1 MRSKRKQPGARL
13 SKRSEDVTSFIATT
27 RKQPVDAIAFHDANT
42 KQVYFLKRKNF
53 EEELQKIYD
62 KISSALTRVQKIGNY
77 QLNEIEIS
85 VGMSSGILVLT
96 LEGGITFRYSKI
108 TK

>member
-27 RKQPVDAIAFHDANT
+27 RKQPVDAFHDANT